1 MQKRIKMIGK
11 KHFENNFILY
21 FILFVIFIL
30 GIIVG
35 AILINRLPSEQNH
48 NLLSCFSWIIDYIN
62 YGDQLTI
69 DILKSSLVSNMKFAF
84 IIWISGFV
92 VLGVIIIPLIIGL
105 KGLSIGLLVGFL
117 VEEFGIKGFILA
129 LLGFLPHYLVII
141 PVILIMGSL
150 GLSKSISNMSSKN
163 KVLYK
168 NNSKDIIDYSTLIL
182 LLFIIINIGS
192 FIESFMTSYF
202 LKISKFNL

>member
-48 NLLSCFSWIIDYIN
+48 NLLGYFSWIIDYIN

-129 LLGFLPHYLVII
+129 LLGFLPYYLVII

-150 GLSKSISNMSSKN
+150 GLSKSISNMSSKS

-168 NNSKDIIDYSTLIL
+168 NNPKDIIDYSTLIL